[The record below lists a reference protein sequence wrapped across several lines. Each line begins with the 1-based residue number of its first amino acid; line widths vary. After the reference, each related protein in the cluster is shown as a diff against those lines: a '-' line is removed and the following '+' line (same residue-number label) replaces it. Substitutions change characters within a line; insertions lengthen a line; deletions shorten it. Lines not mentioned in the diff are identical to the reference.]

1 MILKRLFENSP
12 NETYA
17 TTRLAASGH
26 DFIIFLLC
34 SSSVC
39 LNDYMK
45 WISYDLLR
53 MFFLASRSSRGLVHG
68 CGWLACGSRER
79 MTWRT
84 VQRMSQKQW
93 RAMITDK
100 RQLREHMDMMH
111 RNFRMLMTNPPSMPT
126 PQYRFSYFHLADT
139 STRYRNFFPQ
149 VRRVQNECKYQ
160 ITIRPNMMM
169 MMIMMKF
176 QGKKAGTKG
185 SERARGAGPS
195 SPLERYEWMN
205 GWIHEKWVSPGHR
218 YRVSLRTRG
227 TPSEMGGESLS

>member
-1 MILKRLFENSP
+1 
-12 NETYA
+12 
-17 TTRLAASGH
+17 
-26 DFIIFLLC
+26 
-34 SSSVC
+34 
-39 LNDYMK
+39 
-45 WISYDLLR
+45 
-53 MFFLASRSSRGLVHG
+53 
-68 CGWLACGSRER
+68 
-79 MTWRT
+79 MTWRA
-84 VQRMSQKQW
+84 VQTMSQKQW
-93 RAMITDK
+93 RAMITDE
-100 RQLREHMDMMH
+100 RQLRETWIG
-111 RNFRMLMTNPPSMPT
+111 RTGFPMLMITPLHAHTTVQIFFFPWTN
-126 PQYRFSYFHLADT
+126 T

-160 ITIRPNMMM
+160 TTIRPNMMM
-169 MMIMMKF
+169 IMIMMKF